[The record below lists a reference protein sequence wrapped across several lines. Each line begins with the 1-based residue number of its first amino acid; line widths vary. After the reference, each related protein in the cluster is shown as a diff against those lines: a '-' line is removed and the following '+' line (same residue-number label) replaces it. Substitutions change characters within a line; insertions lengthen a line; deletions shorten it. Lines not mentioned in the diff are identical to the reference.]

1 MLHEQGNAKEALEA
15 RVQSM
20 IANGATP
27 REVEEFK
34 RTLASVAQKGVLRK
48 TLQEALGRW
57 EKDHWHTDGFTIA
70 TTYASLREYDQAF
83 AWIDKLIALRSTMLF
98 WIYDTGRDDPL
109 RKDPRFAEMKRK
121 MSVKD

>member
-1 MLHEQGNAKEALEA
+1 
-15 RVQSM
+15 M

-27 REVEEFK
+27 AEVEEFK
-34 RTLASVAQKGVLRK
+34 KTLASAGRKGVLRK
-48 TLQEALGRW
+48 TLQETLGRW
-57 EKDHWHTDGFTIA
+57 EKDHWHVDGFTIA
-70 TTYASLREYDQAF
+70 TTFADLEEYDQAF

-98 WIYDTGRDDPL
+98 WIYDKGRDDPM